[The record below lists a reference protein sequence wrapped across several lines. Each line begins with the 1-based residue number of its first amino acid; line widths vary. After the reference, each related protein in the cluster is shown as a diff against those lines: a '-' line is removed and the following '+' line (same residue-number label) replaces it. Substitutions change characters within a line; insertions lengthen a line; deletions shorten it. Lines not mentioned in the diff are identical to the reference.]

1 MKRSQFHIN
10 LVLCTSV
17 AAIPLLFALPI
28 GAQVTPNGS
37 ESNNIT
43 SDITSDIVTSN
54 IVQREV
60 ERQDDEAAVENHN
73 EQRPRASKGA
83 ATPERPTEMRTSP
96 AVAYSDV
103 WSDQVEKMGDE

>member
-1 MKRSQFHIN
+1 MKRSRFHIN
-10 LVLCTSV
+10 FVLCTSV

-37 ESNNIT
+37 ESN
-43 SDITSDIVTSN
+43 ITSDIVTSN
-54 IVQREV
+54 IVQHEV

-73 EQRPRASKGA
+73 EQNRRASKGA